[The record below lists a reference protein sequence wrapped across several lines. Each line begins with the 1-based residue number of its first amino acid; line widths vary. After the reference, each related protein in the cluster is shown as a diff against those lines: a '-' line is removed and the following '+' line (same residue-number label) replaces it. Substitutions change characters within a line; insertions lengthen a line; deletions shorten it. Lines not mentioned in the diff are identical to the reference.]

1 MKGHKYVVLLAAIA
15 AGVAASPAQP
25 VLTLEQAVFAAL
37 QTDGRLAVAG
47 AAIDEAAADA
57 QQAGANRMPRVEFAY
72 LFQRTNNPVFVF
84 GNLLRQGNFTV
95 DNFDIDALNN
105 PDALSNFTPQIS
117 IVQPLWTGGRIA
129 RREEAA
135 VLGIE
140 AAGLQQERTRQL
152 VVFETVAAY
161 SGAVLATRHLAVA
174 EEALSTAVA
183 HVDLAERLRDGGLVV
198 DSDVLQAQV
207 RASEAREALVRARSG
222 LAVATS
228 ALNFMIGN
236 ELSAVVTLPDDLDEM
251 DVVDAELEPLV
262 SQALATRPDLRAM
275 TAQEQAVAKNIEA
288 DEAAFKPEFGLQGFA
303 ESNSASMFGHQSA
316 NWGVTVGAKFT
327 IFEGKGR
334 SAVVDKAMAQKRQV
348 QFRAARLRR
357 AIALEVTQAFYDVR
371 AAAER
376 VTQAETAIQL
386 ARENQ
391 RIVENR
397 YREGLSTSVELLD
410 AQTALTRAQTR
421 AVGARRDL
429 MLGRAAIDLAVG
441 Q

>member
-1 MKGHKYVVLLAAIA
+1 MKRHKYVVLMAAVA
-15 AGVAASPAQP
+15 AVAASPAQP

-37 QTDGRLAVAG
+37 QTDGRLAVAE
-47 AAIDEAAADA
+47 AAIDEASADA
-57 QQAGANRMPRVEFAY
+57 RRAGAGRMPRVEFAY

-95 DNFDIDALNN
+95 DNFGIDALNN
-105 PDALSNFTPQIS
+105 PDAISNFTPQIS

-135 VLGIE
+135 ELGIE
-140 AAGLQQERTRQL
+140 SAGLQQARTRQL
-152 VVFETVAAY
+152 VVFETVEAY

-174 EEALSTAVA
+174 EEALTTATA
-183 HVDLAERLRDGGLVV
+183 HVELAERLRDGGLVV
-198 DSDVLQAQV
+198 DSDVLRAQV
-207 RASEAREALVRARSG
+207 RASEAREAVVRARSG

-236 ELSAVVTLPDDLDEM
+236 ELSAVITLPDDLDEM
-251 DVVDAELEPLV
+251 GMAEAHLEPLV

-275 TAQEQAVAKNIEA
+275 TAREQAVAKNIEA
-288 DEAAFKPEFGLQGFA
+288 HEAAFKPELGLQGFA
-303 ESNSASMFGHQSA
+303 ESNSASMFGQQSA

-334 SAVVDKAMAQKRQV
+334 SAAVDKAMAQKRQIEY
-348 QFRAARLRR
+348 RAARLRR
-357 AIALEVTQAFYDVR
+357 AVALEVTQAFYDVR

-397 YREGLSTSVELLD
+397 YREGLSASVELLD

-429 MLGRAAIDLAVG
+429 MLGRAALDLAVG